1 MTGGIVISHGDYAG
15 GMVQALEMIAGK
27 QEKLAAVALNEGE
40 GLMDLAKK
48 IRKELEKM
56 GGGDVILFADMFG
69 ATPCNAAS
77 LLCAETGSPVI
88 AGVNLPVLMT
98 FALGRE
104 AYGREELLEQLAHA
118 AREGFRILKEEDFKK
133 EV

>member
-1 MTGGIVISHGDYAG
+1 MTGGIVISHGDYSR

-40 GLMDLAKK
+40 GLAELTEK
-48 IRKELEKM
+48 IREEIAGM
-56 GGGDVILFADMFG
+56 GGGDVILFTDMFG

-77 LLCAETGSPVI
+77 LICAELGSPVA
-88 AGVNLPVLMT
+88 AGVNLPVLLT

-104 AYGREELLEQLAHA
+104 EFEGEALLEQLAQA
-118 AREGFRILKEEDFKK
+118 SKEGFRILREKDFI
-133 EV
+133 

>member
-1 MTGGIVISHGDYAG
+1 MTGGIVISHGDYSR

-40 GLMDLAKK
+40 GLAELTEK
-48 IRKELEKM
+48 IREEIAGM
-56 GGGDVILFADMFG
+56 GGEDVILFTDMFG

-77 LLCAETGSPVI
+77 LICAELGCPVA
-88 AGVNLPVLMT
+88 AGVNLPVLLT

-104 AYGREELLEQLAHA
+104 EFEGEALLEQLAQA
-118 AREGFRILKEEDFKK
+118 SKEGFRILREKDFI
-133 EV
+133 